1 MAEKQS
7 LRRSVFTNLIWRF
20 LERCGAQ
27 IVSFIVSIVL
37 ARILLPEQ
45 YGTISLVMVFIVI
58 LNVFIDSGMGIALI
72 QKKDADDLDFSS
84 LFYFNLAMCTVLY
97 CVMFFLAPVIAR
109 FYKIEQLTSVIRVLS
124 LVLVISGVKNIQM
137 AYISRQLLFKKFFF
151 ATLGGTVGAAVLGIY
166 MAYRGCGVWSLVAQH
181 LFNSFVDTVILWF
194 STNWRPRLM
203 FSIARIKELFSFGWK
218 LLVSALLDT
227 GYRNMSQLVIGR
239 MYSPQDLALYNRG
252 EQFPQVIVQNI
263 NNSIDSVLL
272 PVLSKKQGDRDSVK
286 AMVRRSISM
295 SVFLMAPLML
305 GLAAVA
311 DTVVSLLLTEKWMG
325 CVFFLRI
332 FCITYMFYPIHT
344 ANLNAINA
352 LGRSD
357 IFLKLEIAKK
367 VVGISVLLASMW
379 FGVRVMACTAL
390 ATNIIGMIINS
401 YPNKKLLGY
410 SFIEQM
416 SDVFPSVISASV
428 MGLTVFFLGCINV
441 PQFPL
446 LLLQIIFGA
455 GMYIFISAVVRN
467 ESFVYLMGIARG
479 RIKRKTHG
487 ERK

>member
-7 LRRSVFTNLIWRF
+7 LRRGVFTNLIWRF

-45 YGTISLVMVFIVI
+45 YGTISLVMIFIAI
-58 LNVFIDSGMGIALI
+58 LNVFIDSGMGTALI

-84 LFYFNLAMCTVLY
+84 LFYFNLVMCAVLY
-97 CVMFFLAPVIAR
+97 FAMFFLAPIIAR
-109 FYKIEQLTSVIRVLS
+109 FYKNEQLTSVIRVLS
-124 LVLVISGVKNIQM
+124 LVLVISGVKNIQI
-137 AYISRQLLFKKFFF
+137 AYVSRNLLFKRFFF
-151 ATLGGTVGAAVLGIY
+151 ATLGGTVGAAALGIY

-227 GYRNMSQLVIGR
+227 GYRNMRQLVIGR

-272 PVLSKKQGDRDSVK
+272 PVLSKKQGERDSVK
-286 AMVRRSISM
+286 AMVRRAISM

-311 DTVVSLLLTEKWMG
+311 DAVVSLLLTEKWMG

-332 FCITYMFYPIHT
+332 FCLTYMFYPVHT

-357 IFLKLEIAKK
+357 IFLKLEVVKK
-367 VVGISVLLASMW
+367 IVGIFILLASMW
-379 FGVRVMACTAL
+379 FGVRVMAYTAL
-390 ATNIIGMIINS
+390 ATNVISMIINS
-401 YPNKKLLGY
+401 YPNKKLLNY

-416 SDVFPSVISASV
+416 KDIFPSVISAAV
-428 MGLTVFFLGCINV
+428 MGVAVFFLGRINA
-441 PQFPL
+441 PRIPL
-446 LLLQIIFGA
+446 LLVQILAGA
-455 GMYIFISAVVRN
+455 VIYIVISALTRN
-467 ESFVYLMGIARG
+467 ESFVYVTGIVRG
-479 RIKRKTHG
+479 RIKSKSTR
-487 ERK
+487 R